1 MSAANDQ
8 DSMWVRRIPNNQA
21 EADEV
26 VEILKN
32 CDFDYEVEWTALKL
46 GKDENGAIEGSIE
59 MRQIFCPNFDEQG
72 YLKCEVNVAYAA
84 SERTDYCT
92 LSMRLWAESNPAQS
106 DTHRIGWE
114 LVGLADKTALD
125 GPTTGYLPD
134 LPKLV
139 HIPADNYQGTKYAG
153 YKFTR
158 FETDLLRLYS
168 NSKRE
173 RIRRMSPDARK
184 AAMTTIFWLDDDSM
198 IELGRTSEKPLTGAD
213 IQAGMIVRRACNEY
227 RIIVGVDDFDPGVNG
242 KVGCAY
248 VEYKPNCAWNAIN
261 PKLKR
266 GYPDASICTTDEMAT
281 WAQKVVSWNWDD
293 KVWHEDWK
301 ALKKRQ
307 KEGGEANEPV

>member
-8 DSMWVRRIPNNQA
+8 NSMWVRRIPNNQA

-59 MRQIFCPNFDEQG
+59 MRQIFCPNFDERG
-72 YLKCEVNVAYAA
+72 CLKCEIDVAYAA
-84 SERTDYCT
+84 SERTDYCI
-92 LSMRLWAESNPAQS
+92 LSMLLWVESIQTQ
-106 DTHRIGWE
+106 DGMHRVGWE
-114 LVGLADKTALD
+114 VVGLDDLSILD

-134 LPKLV
+134 LPNV
-139 HIPADNYQGTKYAG
+139 VRIPFDTGTKPTG
-153 YKFTR
+153 YKFPK
-158 FETDLLRLYS
+158 FETDLLRLHPAS
-168 NSKRE
+168 RRE

-184 AAMTTIFWLDDDSM
+184 AAMTTIFWLDDDLM
-198 IELGRTSEKPLTGAD
+198 IELGRTPAQPLTGPD
-213 IQAGMIVRRACNEY
+213 IKEGMIVRRACNEY